1 MRFLPIYLILISN
14 FVMSQTLND
23 GWTFVT
29 KDVNGK
35 TFSFNSTS
43 LIKEGWPPTA
53 VAVKIATMDS
63 SGTAEGYRQYE
74 FNCRDQQLK
83 VDHSNFMYI
92 GGDTNTIRKQL
103 MLGFCGIQEQNG
115 LWFLAG
121 ATKST
126 SDPSKLATWFIDV
139 NSLRKTQS
147 PLPNGV
153 TFKYVAPAFNAESP
167 PYFKNQFTAPDVT
180 VSCSEPRFIYKN
192 QSNENQEIAFSR
204 NSLLWSI
211 QHLVCN
217 GYFNISGTSASAPSS
232 TVNSMDRAKDQC
244 RELGFKNGTEAFG
257 KCVLQLSK

>member
-1 MRFLPIYLILISN
+1 MGQS
-14 FVMSQTLND
+14 LND
-23 GWTFVT
+23 GWAYVT

-35 TFSFNSTS
+35 SFHFNSTS

-53 VAVKIATMDS
+53 VAVKIATVDS
-63 SGTAEGYRQYE
+63 SGKAEGHRQYE
-74 FNCRDQQLK
+74 FNCRDQQFK
-83 VDHSNFMYI
+83 VDQSNFIYI

-121 ATKST
+121 ANNST
-126 SDPSKLATWFIDV
+126 SDPSQIFTWFIDA

-147 PLPNGV
+147 PLPNSV
-153 TFKYVAPAFNAESP
+153 TFKYGQPAFNAASP
-167 PYFKNQFTAPDVT
+167 PYFKNQFNAQDVT
-180 VSCSEPRFIYKN
+180 VSCSEPRFFYKN
-192 QSNENQEIAFSR
+192 QSNENQELPIAR
-204 NSLLWSI
+204 NSILWSI

-217 GYFNISGTSASAPSS
+217 GYFNISGASTSAPSS
-232 TVNSMDRAKDQC
+232 ITNTMDKAKDQC